1 MSVVWTN
8 AATQDLHN
16 IYKYISQDNPTAA
29 TQVVSGIISIGEDL
43 ATFSHRG
50 RHGRVS
56 DTYEMVLTRLPYTI
70 AYRATVD
77 QVEILRVLHH
87 AQLWPDML

>member
-50 RHGRVS
+50 RQGRVS
-56 DTYEMVLTRLPYTI
+56 DTYELVLTRLPYTI